1 MEVSAFKV
9 KVIKD
14 GLNTNS
20 GEIHIVKAANIE
32 NADYY
37 KIVDYGH
44 LHGASI
50 LMKDCEQIKN

>member
-37 KIVDYGH
+37 TIVDYGH
-44 LHGASI
+44 LHGHQF
-50 LMKDCEQIKN
+50 L